1 MKKTYP
7 YPSLLPQLLELL
19 RCGLWGTVPDAS
31 RFRGLTSRQWFQL
44 LLLAQQ
50 QSVVGLAADAVSRLP
65 EDCMPP
71 ADLNLQWFGYHRAI
85 RSRQRHFSEIRNEVL
100 GWFEA
105 AGIRCAV
112 FKGDTVNAL
121 YPVPGLRM
129 NGDVDLWF
137 PDADGVQRAA
147 ELLNGKG
154 HEVRFPGNHHALF
167 TYRDVSFELHH
178 DFLNLPMKVRVPR
191 TLVYT
196 DTPIFRGWQL
206 NVEAKTVMLLT
217 HAAHH
222 FIETGLGLRHLCDW
236 TVWLY
241 RYGATPEAR
250 RGLAEIRRIGASVF
264 LTEFTTMAVCLLGL
278 EFPDYKKLIY
288 RSLPSRRERLLHEM
302 LLQGNLGK
310 THLQQKRR
318 HAHLV
323 FFYLHSFLRELGLS
337 VFWPRY
343 VLTSIPHQ
351 VVRTLGMLRGK

>member
-71 ADLNLQWFGYHRAI
+71 ADQNLQWFGYHRAI

-100 GWFEA
+100 DWFEA

-137 PDADGVQRAA
+137 PDADGVRRAA
-147 ELLNGKG
+147 ELVREKG
-154 HEVRFPGNHHALF
+154 ISLHAPGDHDIAF
-167 TYRDVSFELHH
+167 EFREISFEIHH
-178 DFLNLPMKVRVPR
+178 DFLNLPMEVHVPH

-206 NVEAKTVMLLT
+206 NTEAKTVMLLT
-217 HAAHH
+217 HAARH
-222 FIETGLGLRHLCDW
+222 FIEMGLGLRHLCDW

-250 RGLAEIRRIGASVF
+250 RGLAEIHRIGAGVF

-278 EFPDYKKLIY
+278 EFPDYKKLIS
-288 RSLPSRRERLLHEM
+288 RSLPSRRERLLHDM

-310 THLQQKRR
+310 RHSSRKRKINILLYYIQ
-318 HAHLV
+318 A
-323 FFYLHSFLRELGLS
+323 FFRELSLS

-351 VVRTLGMLRGK
+351 VVRTLRMLRGK

>member
-1 MKKTYP
+1 MSTSST

-19 RCGLWGTVPDAS
+19 RCGLWGTTPDAS
-31 RFRGLTSRQWFQL
+31 RFRDLTARQWLQL

-50 QSVVGLAADAVSRLP
+50 QSVVGLTADAVSRLP

-71 ADLNLQWFGYHRAI
+71 TDLHLQWFGYHRAI
-85 RSRQRHFSEIRNEVL
+85 RSQQQLYAEARNEVL

-147 ELLNGKG
+147 ALLHEKG
-154 HEVRFPGNHHALF
+154 HEVQFPGNHHALL
-167 TYRDVSFELHH
+167 TYRDISFELHH
-178 DFLNLPMKVRVPR
+178 DFLNLPMAVRVPR
-191 TLVYT
+191 TLTRT
-196 DTPIFRGWQL
+196 DSPVFRGWQL
-206 NVEAKTVMLLT
+206 NAEANTVMLLT

-236 TVWLY
+236 TIWLY
-241 RYGATPEAR
+241 RYGSTPEVQ
-250 RGLAEIRRIGASVF
+250 RGLAEIRRIGAGVF
-264 LTEFTTMAVCLLGL
+264 LTEFTALSAYLLGL
-278 EFPDYKKLIY
+278 ELPDHEHLIR
-288 RSLPSRRERLLHEM
+288 RSRPARRERLLREM

-310 THLQQKRR
+310 SHLQQKQH
-318 HAHLV
+318 HAHLA

-343 VLTSIPHQ
+343 VLTCIPHQ
-351 VVRTLGMLRGK
+351 VVRTLRLLRRS